1 MRVYLLAALAA
12 VTLSTACGGG
22 GGGGGPTG
30 PNNPT
35 TGSVS
40 GTVVDQTAT
49 PVPGAAVALS
59 ATGQTTR
66 QGTTSAAGAYSF
78 ANIPVGT
85 WTVTVT
91 PPTGYTLGTG
101 TGTTSVTVVGGQQA
115 SAAAITL
122 NKTGGTLPP
131 LTATVTMANTA
142 FSPQNVEV
150 RVGGNVRWTNNDQVQ
165 HNATG
170 GNFATANLANGQ
182 TSTAIIFNTAGTFN
196 YSCTLHAGMNGSV
209 TVR

>member
-1 MRVYLLAALAA
+1 
-12 VTLSTACGGG
+12 
-22 GGGGGPTG
+22 
-30 PNNPT
+30 
-35 TGSVS
+35 
-40 GTVVDQTAT
+40 
-49 PVPGAAVALS
+49 
-59 ATGQTTR
+59 
-66 QGTTSAAGAYSF
+66 
-78 ANIPVGT
+78 
-85 WTVTVT
+85 
-91 PPTGYTLGTG
+91 
-101 TGTTSVTVVGGQQA
+101 
-115 SAAAITL
+115 
-122 NKTGGTLPP
+122 
-131 LTATVTMANTA
+131 VTMANTA

>member
-12 VTLSTACGGG
+12 VSTSMACGGG

-40 GTVVDQTAT
+40 GTVVDQTAA

-78 ANIPVGT
+78 ANVPVGT

-101 TGTTSVTVVGGQQA
+101 TATRSVTVTGGQQA
-115 SAAAITL
+115 TVAAITL

-131 LTATVTMANTA
+131 LTATVAMENTA
-142 FSPQNVEV
+142 FNPQNVEV
-150 RVGGNVRWTNNDQVQ
+150 RAGGTVRWTNNDQVP

-170 GNFATANLANGQ
+170 SNFATANLGNGQ
-182 TSTAIIFNTAGTFN
+182 SSAAITFNTAGTFN
-196 YSCTLHAGMNGSV
+196 YSCTLHAGMNGTV